1 MNHHFKRAYDDYTNA
16 GLDFQKLVSWH
27 LCFGVVVS
35 CDRFFAMGYPCDCQ
49 DPLQA
54 VEPHHAD
61 TLFVTYAT
69 GDMRSALA
77 PFVQDYDFIAFQ
89 RSFKNSDKLR
99 SFNMSDFYS
108 KLR

>member
-1 MNHHFKRAYDDYTNA
+1 VNQHIAKAYHDYTAEHENFEQ
-16 GLDFQKLVSWH
+16 LLSWH
-27 LCFGVVVS
+27 LCFGSVVS
-35 CDRFFAMGYPCDCQ
+35 CDRFFAMGYPCDSEN
-49 DPLQA
+49 PLQA

-77 PFVQDYDFIAFQ
+77 TFVQDYDFIAFQ